1 MSFEA
6 ATHAKAIQLCHSV
19 LDRCGTSG
27 SGHPSSA
34 MGIAHLATVLLY
46 ESMRWDPAAAA
57 SPDSDALVI
66 SGRHASHIIDAIEA
80 DVGAAVR
87 TVVHIAPGTPGR
99 GLGIASGLA
108 LDARERKSPRRIF
121 CIMGDGETRE
131 GAVWE
136 ACDLAAERGLTN
148 LVPVVACNQSGQS
161 GATGPGQSAAA
172 LAKKLSAFGWQC
184 VTVDGHDPAQIRQAL
199 ADAAQSAPKGTLTA
213 ILARTT
219 KGWGSSSLQAGSWH
233 GRAPTGDRLKQAK
246 SELDAMRVRY
256 TSALASAGH
265 FRRQAPGQARAA
277 ATGASPVGAAGAV
290 GTAASPSIP
299 NFAQAMRAADMGT
312 VLSTGKLST
321 RRAFGLALRTL
332 AQADRRIWSLDTDTR
347 HATGAES
354 VANDRAL
361 AERFVEC
368 RAGEQS
374 MVGAAIGLASAGA
387 IPFCSTYA
395 RFVSSAIGDIE
406 SAARMGAN
414 VKIIGSHAGVAGPA
428 TGTPE
433 TALIDAAAL
442 RPLAT
447 LMRGATPAFHI
458 LQPADA
464 WASYALT
471 VAMATHNGPCMMR
484 TSDIEGE
491 FLYGEGTAFE
501 LGKFEVLSEGRD
513 LLIVSAGAM
522 IHECNRALDLLDK
535 SGVDATIVDLYSI
548 PFDRDALLDL
558 ANSNGGNILVVEDSA
573 GGLLASAIAE
583 ACTDSGDAFTIGAM
597 HVQSMAAAAGHATG
611 AGTAT
616 SASASPALAASPLTQ
631 DDRLRAAGLHH
642 TQIAAG
648 AASLLGVRA

>member
-6 ATHAKAIQLCHSV
+6 ATHATAIQLCHSV

-27 SGHPSSA
+27 SGHPTSA
-34 MGIAHLATVLLY
+34 MGLAHLTTVLLY
-46 ESMRWDPAAAA
+46 ESMRWDPASAAN
-57 SPDSDALVI
+57 PDAEALVI
-66 SGRHASHIIDAIEA
+66 SGRHASHIIDAVESDIGA
-80 DVGAAVR
+80 GVRDV
-87 TVVHIAPGTPGR
+87 THIAPGTPGR
-99 GLGIASGLA
+99 GLAIAAGLA
-108 LDARERKSPRRIF
+108 LDARARKSPRSVF

-136 ACDLAAERGLTN
+136 ACDLASERGLTN
-148 LVPVVACNQSGQS
+148 LVPIIACNQSGQS

-172 LAKKLSAFGWQC
+172 LTKKLGAFGWTC
-184 VTVDGHDPAQIRQAL
+184 VTIDGHDPAQIRQAL
-199 ADAAQSAPKGTLTA
+199 ADAAQSAAKGAFTA
-213 ILARTT
+213 IIARTT

-256 TSALASAGH
+256 TSALASVGH

-277 ATGASPVGAAGAV
+277 AA
-290 GTAASPSIP
+290 GTAASTTSEASGTATASAGTASATIP

-312 VLSTGKLST
+312 VLAAGKLST

-332 AQADRRIWSLDTDTR
+332 AQADRRVWSLDTDTR
-347 HATGAES
+347 NATGADS
-354 VANDRAL
+354 VASDRML
-361 AERFVEC
+361 SDRFVEC

-395 RFVSSAIGDIE
+395 RFVSAAHGDIE
-406 SAARMGAN
+406 SAARSGAN
-414 VKIIGSHAGVAGPA
+414 IKVIGSHAGIAGPA

-433 TALIDAAAL
+433 TALVDAAAL
-442 RPLAT
+442 RPLTT
-447 LMRGATPAFHI
+447 LSRDSMPAFHI
-458 LQPADA
+458 VQPADA
-464 WASYALT
+464 WAAYGLA
-471 VAMATHNGPCMMR
+471 VAMAKHDGPCMMR

-491 FLYGEGTAFE
+491 FLYSEDTHFE
-501 LGKFEVLSEGRD
+501 LGKFEVLTEGRD

-522 IHECNRALDLLDK
+522 IHECNRALDMLDL
-535 SGVDATIVDLYSI
+535 SGIDATIVDLYSI

-558 ANSNGGNILVVEDSA
+558 ANSNGGNILVVEDGA

-597 HVQSMAAAAGHATG
+597 HVQSAVAAGNAAAA
-611 AGTAT
+611 
-616 SASASPALAASPLTQ
+616 LTH

-642 TQIAAG
+642 SQIAAR
-648 AASLLGVRA
+648 AAALLGVRA

>member
-27 SGHPSSA
+27 SGHPTSA
-34 MGIAHLATVLLY
+34 MGLAHLATVLLY
-46 ESMRWDPAAAA
+46 ESMRWDPSAPA
-57 SPDSDALVI
+57 SNDADALVI
-66 SGRHASHIIDAIEA
+66 SGRHASHIVDAVESDI
-80 DVGAAVR
+80 GAAVR
-87 TVVHIAPGTPGR
+87 AVTHIAPGTPGR
-99 GLGIASGLA
+99 GLGIATGLA

-199 ADAAQSAPKGTLTA
+199 ADAAQSASKGTLTA
-213 ILARTT
+213 IIARTS

-265 FRRQAPGQARAA
+265 FRRQAPGQARTVASA
-277 ATGASPVGAAGAV
+277 PAT
-290 GTAASPSIP
+290 TTP

-312 VLSTGKLST
+312 VLAAGKLST

-354 VANDRAL
+354 VANDRML
-361 AERFVEC
+361 SERFVEC

-395 RFVSSAIGDIE
+395 RFVSSAFGDIE
-406 SAARMGAN
+406 SAARAGAN
-414 VKIIGSHAGVAGPA
+414 IKVIGSHAGVLGPA

-433 TALIDAAAL
+433 AALFDASAL
-442 RPLAT
+442 RPLST
-447 LMRGATPAFHI
+447 LARGGAPAFHI

-464 WASYALT
+464 WAAYSLA
-471 VAMATHNGPCMMR
+471 VAMAKHDGPCMMR

-491 FLYGEGTAFE
+491 FLYGDSTTFE
-501 LGKFEVLSEGRD
+501 LGKFEVLTEGRD

-522 IHECNRALDLLDK
+522 IHECNRALDALDMA
-535 SGVDATIVDLYSI
+535 GIDATIVDLYSI

-597 HVQSMAAAAGHATG
+597 HVQSVAAAASAAATG
-611 AGTAT
+611 A
-616 SASASPALAASPLTQ
+616 PANAPLTN

-642 TQIAAG
+642 TQIAAR
-648 AASLLGVRA
+648 AATLLGVRA

>member
-6 ATHAKAIQLCHSV
+6 ATHAKTIQLCHSV

-27 SGHPSSA
+27 SGHPTSA
-34 MGIAHLATVLLY
+34 MGLAHLATVLLY
-46 ESMRWDPAAAA
+46 ESMKWDPTLPA
-57 SPDSDALVI
+57 SADADALVI
-66 SGRHASHIIDAIEA
+66 SGRHASHIIDAVESDI
-80 DVGAAVR
+80 GAAVR
-87 TVVHIAPGTPGR
+87 TVTHIAPGTPGR
-99 GLGIASGLA
+99 GLGIATGLA
-108 LDARERKSPRRIF
+108 LEARERKSPRRVF
-121 CIMGDGETRE
+121 CIIGDGETRE

-136 ACDLAAERGLTN
+136 ACDLAVERGLAN
-148 LVPVVACNQSGQS
+148 LVPIVACNQSGQS

-172 LAKKLSAFGWQC
+172 LTKKLSAFGWQC
-184 VTVDGHDPAQIRQAL
+184 VTIDGHDPAQIRQAL
-199 ADAAQSAPKGTLTA
+199 ADAAQSAAKGTFTA
-213 ILARTT
+213 LIARTT

-265 FRRQAPGQARAA
+265 FRRQAPGQAR
-277 ATGASPVGAAGAV
+277 GAAGAPP
-290 GTAASPSIP
+290 TPTP

-312 VLSTGKLST
+312 VLATGKLST

-347 HATGAES
+347 HATGADS
-354 VANDRAL
+354 VANDRML
-361 AERFVEC
+361 SDRFVEC

-395 RFVSSAIGDIE
+395 RFVSSAFGDIE
-406 SAARMGAN
+406 SAARAGAN
-414 VKIIGSHAGVAGPA
+414 VKVIGSHAGVLGPA

-433 TALIDAAAL
+433 AALVDASAL
-442 RPLAT
+442 RPLST
-447 LMRGATPAFHI
+447 LMRGGAPAFHI

-464 WASYALT
+464 WAAYSLA
-471 VAMATHNGPCMMR
+471 VAMAKHDGPCMMR

-491 FLYGEGTAFE
+491 FLYGDSTTFE
-501 LGKFEVLSEGRD
+501 LGKFEVLTEGRD

-522 IHECNRALDLLDK
+522 IHECNRALDALDMA
-535 SGVDATIVDLYSI
+535 GIDVTIVDLYSI

-597 HVQSMAAAAGHATG
+597 HVQSVAAAVSAAATG
-611 AGTAT
+611 A
-616 SASASPALAASPLTQ
+616 PANAPLTN
-631 DDRLRAAGLHH
+631 DDRLRAVGLHH
-642 TQIAAG
+642 TQIAAR

>member
-19 LDRCGTSG
+19 LDRCGASG
-27 SGHPSSA
+27 SGHPTSA
-34 MGIAHLATVLLY
+34 MGIAHLAAVLLY
-46 ESMRWDPAAAA
+46 ESMRWDPAAPANA
-57 SPDSDALVI
+57 DADALVV

-80 DVGAAVR
+80 DIGAAVR
-87 TVVHIAPGTPGR
+87 AVAHIAPGTPGR
-99 GLGIASGLA
+99 GLGIAAGLA
-108 LDARERKSPRRIF
+108 LDARERKSPRRVF
-121 CIMGDGETRE
+121 CVMGDGESRE

-136 ACDLAAERGLTN
+136 ACDLAVERSLAQ
-148 LVPVVACNQSGQS
+148 LVPIIACNQSGQS

-199 ADAAQSAPKGTLTA
+199 ADAAQSAVKGTHTA

-246 SELDAMRVRY
+246 SELDAMRVRH

-265 FRRQAPGQARAA
+265 FRRQAPGQARVV
-277 ATGASPVGAAGAV
+277 ATDAGA
-290 GTAASPSIP
+290 PSIP
-299 NFAQAMRAADMGT
+299 SFAQAMRAADMGT
-312 VLSTGKLST
+312 VLSAGKLST
-321 RRAFGLALRTL
+321 RRAFSLALRTL
-332 AQADRRIWSLDTDTR
+332 AQADRRVWSLDTDTR

-354 VANDRAL
+354 VANDRTL
-361 AERFVEC
+361 VERFVEC

-387 IPFCSTYA
+387 VPFCSTYA
-395 RFVSSAIGDIE
+395 RFVSSALGDIE

-414 VKIIGSHAGVAGPA
+414 VKVIGSHSGVAGPA

-442 RPLAT
+442 RPLTT
-447 LMRGATPAFHI
+447 LMRGATPALHI

-464 WASYALT
+464 WAAYALT
-471 VAMATHNGPCMMR
+471 VAMATHDGPCMMR
-484 TSDIEGE
+484 TSDSEGE

-501 LGKFEVLSEGRD
+501 LGKFEVLTEGRD

-616 SASASPALAASPLTQ
+616 SASASPALAASPLTH

-642 TQIAAG
+642 TQIAAR
-648 AASLLGVRA
+648 AATLLGVRA

>member
-1 MSFEA
+1 
-6 ATHAKAIQLCHSV
+6 
-19 LDRCGTSG
+19 
-27 SGHPSSA
+27 
-34 MGIAHLATVLLY
+34 MGLAHLATVLLY
-46 ESMRWDPAAAA
+46 ESMRWDPAAG
-57 SPDSDALVI
+57 SNPDADALVI
-66 SGRHASHIIDAIEA
+66 SGRHASHIIDAVESDIGA
-80 DVGAAVR
+80 TVRDV
-87 TVVHIAPGTPGR
+87 THIAPGTPGR
-99 GLGIASGLA
+99 GLAIATGLS
-108 LDARERKSPRRIF
+108 LDARERKSPRRVF

-136 ACDLAAERGLTN
+136 ACDLAVERSLTN
-148 LVPVVACNQSGQS
+148 LVPIVACNQSGQS

-172 LAKKLSAFGWQC
+172 LTKKLGAFGWTC
-184 VTVDGHDPAQIRQAL
+184 VTIDGHDPAQIRQAL
-199 ADAAQSAPKGTLTA
+199 ADAAQSAAKGAFTA
-213 ILARTT
+213 IIARTT

-233 GRAPTGDRLKQAK
+233 GRAPAGDRLKQAK

-277 ATGASPVGAAGAV
+277 AA
-290 GTAASPSIP
+290 GTAASAASEALGTATASASTASATIP

-312 VLSTGKLST
+312 VLAAGKLST

-347 HATGAES
+347 NATGADS
-354 VANDRAL
+354 VASDRML
-361 AERFVEC
+361 SDRFVEC

-395 RFVSSAIGDIE
+395 RFVSAAHGDIE
-406 SAARMGAN
+406 SAARSGAN
-414 VKIIGSHAGVAGPA
+414 IKVIGSHAGIAGPA

-433 TALIDAAAL
+433 AALVDAAAL
-442 RPLAT
+442 RPLTTMSRDGIA
-447 LMRGATPAFHI
+447 AFHI

-464 WASYALT
+464 WAAYGLT
-471 VAMATHNGPCMMR
+471 VAMAKHDGPCVMR
-484 TSDIEGE
+484 TSDIESE
-491 FLYGEGTAFE
+491 FLYSEDTHFE
-501 LGKFEVLSEGRD
+501 LGKFEVLTEGRD

-522 IHECNRALDLLDK
+522 IHECNRALDLLDL
-535 SGVDATIVDLYSI
+535 SGIDATIVDLYSI

-597 HVQSMAAAAGHATG
+597 HVQSAVAAGNTAAA
-611 AGTAT
+611 
-616 SASASPALAASPLTQ
+616 LTH

-642 TQIAAG
+642 SQIAAR
-648 AASLLGVRA
+648 AAALLGVRA

>member
-6 ATHAKAIQLCHSV
+6 ATHSKAIQLCHSV
-19 LDRCGTSG
+19 LDRCGSSG
-27 SGHPSSA
+27 SGHPTSA
-34 MGIAHLATVLLY
+34 MGLAHLAAVLLY
-46 ESMRWDPAAAA
+46 ESMKWDPSSAPSADA
-57 SPDSDALVI
+57 DALVI
-66 SGRHASHIIDAIEA
+66 SGHHASHIIDAIES

-87 TVVHIAPGTPGR
+87 SVAHVAPGTPGR
-99 GLGIASGLA
+99 GLAIATGLG

-121 CIMGDGETRE
+121 CIVGDGEMRE

-136 ACDLAAERGLTN
+136 ACDLAAERGLAS
-148 LVPVVACNQSGQS
+148 LVPIIACNQSGQS

-172 LAKKLSAFGWQC
+172 LTKKLGAFGWQS
-184 VTVDGHDPAQIRQAL
+184 VTIDGHDPAQIRQAL
-199 ADAAQSAPKGTLTA
+199 ADGAQSAAKGTLTA
-213 ILARTT
+213 IIARTT

-246 SELDAMRVRY
+246 SELDAMRVRF

-277 ATGASPVGAAGAV
+277 ATPPPAP
-290 GTAASPSIP
+290 TP

-347 HATGAES
+347 NATGAES
-354 VANDRAL
+354 VANDRAI
-361 AERFVEC
+361 ADRFVDC

-395 RFVSSAIGDIE
+395 RFVSSALGDIE

-414 VKIIGSHAGVAGPA
+414 VKVIGSHSGVLGPA

-433 TALIDAAAL
+433 AALIDAAAL

-447 LMRGATPAFHI
+447 LMRGGAPAFHI

-464 WASYALT
+464 WAAYALT
-471 VAMATHNGPCMMR
+471 VEMTKHGGPCLMR

-491 FLYGEGTAFE
+491 FLYGDSTTFE
-501 LGKFEVLSEGRD
+501 LGRFEVLTEGRD

-522 IHECNRALDLLDK
+522 IHECNRALDALDMA
-535 SGVDATIVDLYSI
+535 GIDATIVDLYSI

-558 ANSNGGNILVVEDSA
+558 ANSNGGNILVVEDGA
-573 GGLLASAIAE
+573 GGMLASAIAE

-597 HVQSMAAAAGHATG
+597 HVHSVTG
-611 AGTAT
+611 AMGTAPGSGAASAAS
-616 SASASPALAASPLTQ
+616 SASASGPVTN

-642 TQIAAG
+642 TQIAAR
-648 AASLLGVRA
+648 AATLLGVRA